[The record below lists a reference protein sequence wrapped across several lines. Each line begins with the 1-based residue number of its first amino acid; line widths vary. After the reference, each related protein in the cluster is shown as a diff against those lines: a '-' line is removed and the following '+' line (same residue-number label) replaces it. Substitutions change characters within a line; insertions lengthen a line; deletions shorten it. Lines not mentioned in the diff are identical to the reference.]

1 VERWKRTERERLR
14 EKVKET
20 QQISK
25 TQITQYRIILDSYI
39 PNQDTTLAP
48 GGDSECK
55 VGGADAA
62 ERGGEPRG
70 EEEKCSN
77 SKCAVIAVDHG
88 GPGGDGAWRCG
99 VVSRGQSLDRRSDGV
114 WDSG

>member
-1 VERWKRTERERLR
+1 MERWKLETHRERERLR

-25 TQITQYRIILDSYI
+25 TQYRIILDSYI

-48 GGDSECK
+48 GRDSECK
-55 VGGADAA
+55 VSGAGAA

-70 EEEKCSN
+70 EEEKC
-77 SKCAVIAVDHG
+77 DE
-88 GPGGDGAWRCG
+88 AWRCG
-99 VVSRGQSLDRRSDGV
+99 VVSCGQSLDRRSDGV
-114 WDSG
+114 